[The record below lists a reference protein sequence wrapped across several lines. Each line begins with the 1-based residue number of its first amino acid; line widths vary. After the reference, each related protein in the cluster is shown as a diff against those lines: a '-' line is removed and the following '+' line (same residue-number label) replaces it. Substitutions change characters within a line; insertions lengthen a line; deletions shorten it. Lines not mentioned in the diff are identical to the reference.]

1 MKELP
6 DGLDTVIGE
15 RGIKLSGG
23 QKQRIVLARM
33 FLRDVDIYIF
43 DEVTRAFD
51 QYSEN
56 IIHEA
61 IETIAP
67 DKTIM
72 NVAHRES
79 SIGLCNRKITLD

>member
-43 DEVTRAFD
+43 DEATSALD
-51 QYSEN
+51 QFSEN
-56 IIHEA
+56 IIHDA
-61 IETIAP
+61 IKTIAP
-67 DKTIM
+67 DKTIII
-72 NVAHRES
+72 VAHRES
-79 SIGLCNRKITLD
+79 SIGLCDRKITID